1 MAFSRSLLVCL
12 SPALLC
18 AFIYIFWFRDIL
30 YELTCIGDLP
40 LPEPSP
46 PANERERDSEAPM
59 ASLTPPKDD
68 SPSPS
73 DVSSD
78 LSDLQRVTRHVPIP
92 MGHIPLPQERRS
104 AAQEDQFQMQDQLR
118 LLPPPQLSQA
128 HRPLHAQRSSDRLQP
143 PQPSECY
150 RLLMYNNEHVTLPPH
165 GKFSMTGQSL
175 LDYQSHSY
183 WYPSTELA
191 RSGSTTTNVTSPII
205 GNSDTSSFS
214 STFSYRYPIV
224 TETKSSTQRYGLIGG
239 GAGSLMGTT
248 GSGATYNPYHYYPG
262 ALDVDTGSYV
272 APTISNR
279 SSYARSSSSSGESYA
294 APTISSTAS
303 HAASAL
309 SVNTMGM
316 YSGQSLGGDGM
327 VHAPQGSHL
336 RLVDKY
342 AEQQTPHIDPD
353 LMSTRS
359 TAPTGFVYVFVSSF
373 QYSFLLLR
381 CRLEE
386 WGSYLSNI
394 GEPTWDRLSTDRP
407 GPR

>member
-1 MAFSRSLLVCL
+1 M
-12 SPALLC
+12 
-18 AFIYIFWFRDIL
+18 
-30 YELTCIGDLP
+30 
-40 LPEPSP
+40 
-46 PANERERDSEAPM
+46 
-59 ASLTPPKDD
+59 
-68 SPSPS
+68 
-73 DVSSD
+73 
-78 LSDLQRVTRHVPIP
+78 
-92 MGHIPLPQERRS
+92 
-104 AAQEDQFQMQDQLR
+104 
-118 LLPPPQLSQA
+118 
-128 HRPLHAQRSSDRLQP
+128 
-143 PQPSECY
+143 
-150 RLLMYNNEHVTLPPH
+150 
-165 GKFSMTGQSL
+165 
-175 LDYQSHSY
+175 
-183 WYPSTELA
+183 
-191 RSGSTTTNVTSPII
+191 
-205 GNSDTSSFS
+205 
-214 STFSYRYPIV
+214 
-224 TETKSSTQRYGLIGG
+224 
-239 GAGSLMGTT
+239 
-248 GSGATYNPYHYYPG
+248 
-262 ALDVDTGSYV
+262 DTGSYV

-279 SSYARSSSSSGESYA
+279 SSYARSSSPSGESYA

-303 HAASAL
+303 HAASVL